1 MPREKSCGTVV
12 FKENADR
19 EYLLLH
25 YESGHWDFVKGNVEI
40 SESEKETV
48 LRELQEET
56 GITRAE
62 FIEDFREQITYYYRR
77 GGETIY
83 KEVIFFLIK
92 TKDTKVTLSNE
103 HIGFKWLKYPE
114 AVRKLT
120 FENAKK
126 VLRKAHST

>member
-1 MPREKSCGTVV
+1 MPREKSCGAVV
-12 FKENADR
+12 FRENADR

-62 FIEDFREQITYYYRR
+62 FIEDFREKITYYYRR

-92 TKDTKVTLSNE
+92 TKDPKVTLSYE

>member
-1 MPREKSCGTVV
+1 MPREKSCGAVV

-92 TKDTKVTLSNE
+92 TKDLKVTLSHE